1 LYIGISES
9 WDDRAS
15 VRDAY
20 SINNIIMVCNQEV
33 IMDRKAIEGVA
44 RNAHIALSEE
54 ELDRYV
60 KDLADTLGRFEILD
74 DAPEEDGYGVNPTD
88 VSNIMRD
95 DVPSMKIDP
104 SKLLKDMRTY
114 DNYVR
119 GPRLL

>member
-1 LYIGISES
+1 
-9 WDDRAS
+9 
-15 VRDAY
+15 
-20 SINNIIMVCNQEV
+20 
-33 IMDRKAIEGVA
+33 MDRKAIEGVA